1 MSVAEPSA
9 IEDSNPAD
17 ETVATAAFD
26 ELHVTV
32 PPDTMLPPAS
42 FTVATS
48 VAVSPI
54 DAKFNAL
61 EDNSTVAAIRTTETE
76 NSLVA
81 DCPSPLVT

>member
-1 MSVAEPSA
+1 MIVVEPSA
-9 IEDSNPAD
+9 IAVTNPTE
-17 ETVATAAFD
+17 ETVATAVSD